1 MDYALDMI
9 KMLNEIT
16 VYEAIGE
23 QPPKMLVRKL
33 QAWQRGVEKN
43 RGL

>member
-9 KMLNEIT
+9 KMLNEIA

-23 QPPKMLVRKL
+23 HTPKMLVRKL
-33 QAWQRGVEKN
+33 QDWQRGVEKN